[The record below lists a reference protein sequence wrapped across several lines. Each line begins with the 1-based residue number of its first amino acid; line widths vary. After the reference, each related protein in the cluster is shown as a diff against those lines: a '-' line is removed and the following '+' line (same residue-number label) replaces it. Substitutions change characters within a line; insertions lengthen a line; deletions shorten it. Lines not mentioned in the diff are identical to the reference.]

1 MAKEYRYLINGMWRT
16 STDRVEV
23 INPYDGKAIGLTY
36 NAGDIDIE
44 DAINASQESFENT
57 KKLPAYRRA
66 EIIDGVV
73 YGLKERADEIA
84 RIITQESGKPIND
97 SRMEVKR
104 AICTFQIAC
113 EETKRLGGKEVPL
126 DIIAGSE
133 KRTGIVRRFPVGP
146 ILGITPFNFP
156 LNLVAHKVAPA
167 MAVGSPIMLKPAPRT
182 PLSALILGEIV
193 TAAGWPAGGLNIFL
207 CSNQKAELLVRDER
221 IRMMTFTGSAIIGWM
236 LNDMAGKKRVTLEL
250 GGNAGVLVHH
260 SADVKFAAMRCAL
273 GAFSLAGQSC
283 ISVQRIFVHRDLYR
297 TFLER
302 FLNAISDLKM
312 GDPMDEL
319 TKIGPMIDEDAAK
332 RAEEWVDEAIRGGA
346 RLIVGGKR
354 KENFF
359 EPTVITDTKPDMK
372 LSSEEVFAPIV
383 TVEQYEG
390 FEEAVSKINDSRY
403 GLQAGIFTTDINEI
417 FYAFNE
423 LEVGGVVVNDVPT
436 YRVDNMPYG
445 GVKTSG
451 LGREGVRYAMEEMT
465 ELKLLALNIS

>member
-133 KRTGIVRRFPVGP
+133 KRMGIVRRFPVGP

-465 ELKLLALNIS
+465 ELKLLVLNIS